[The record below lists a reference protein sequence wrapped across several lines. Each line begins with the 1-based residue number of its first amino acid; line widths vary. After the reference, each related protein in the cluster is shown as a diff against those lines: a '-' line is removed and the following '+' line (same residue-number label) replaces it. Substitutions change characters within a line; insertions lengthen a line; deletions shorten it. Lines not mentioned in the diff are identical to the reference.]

1 MEIYYAIVLFV
12 FGTIFGSFYNVVG
25 DRVADGKSII
35 YPPSHCPK
43 CKHRLTPLELVPIF
57 SYLFQGGKCKN
68 CKCKIP
74 LFHPLYEIFVG
85 LLFMLSYISFG
96 FTGDFVIAL
105 TFVSMLAIIIVSD
118 YYYMIIP
125 DEILIFFGVTLA
137 LEVLLINGIDAF
149 GISLLSGIISFG
161 VMFLIK
167 LFGDFIF
174 KTESMG
180 GGDIKLLF
188 FLGFIL
194 GWPQAL
200 LSIFLG
206 SIIGLPISLIVLK
219 IKNTNIIPFGPFL
232 ALGAIIILLTQ
243 FNIEI
248 LLNALTM

>member
-85 LLFMLSYISFG
+85 LLFMFSYISFG

-248 LLNALTM
+248 LLNTLTI

>member
-1 MEIYYAIVLFV
+1 MEIYYVIVLFV

-85 LLFMLSYISFG
+85 LLFMFSYISFG

>member
-1 MEIYYAIVLFV
+1 MELYYAIVLFV

-85 LLFMLSYISFG
+85 LLFMFSYISFG
-96 FTGDFVIAL
+96 FTSDLVIAI

-248 LLNALTM
+248 LLNALTI

>member
-85 LLFMLSYISFG
+85 LLFMFSYISFG

-105 TFVSMLAIIIVSD
+105 TFGSMLAIIIVSD

-248 LLNALTM
+248 LLNALTI

>member
-85 LLFMLSYISFG
+85 LLFMFSYISFG
-96 FTGDFVIAL
+96 FTGDLVIAI

-243 FNIEI
+243 FNNEI

>member
-96 FTGDFVIAL
+96 
-105 TFVSMLAIIIVSD
+105 SD
-118 YYYMIIP
+118 
-125 DEILIFFGVTLA
+125 
-137 LEVLLINGIDAF
+137 
-149 GISLLSGIISFG
+149 
-161 VMFLIK
+161 
-167 LFGDFIF
+167 
-174 KTESMG
+174 
-180 GGDIKLLF
+180 
-188 FLGFIL
+188 
-194 GWPQAL
+194 
-200 LSIFLG
+200 
-206 SIIGLPISLIVLK
+206 
-219 IKNTNIIPFGPFL
+219 
-232 ALGAIIILLTQ
+232 
-243 FNIEI
+243 
-248 LLNALTM
+248 

>member
-85 LLFMLSYISFG
+85 LLFMFSYISFG
-96 FTGDFVIAL
+96 FTGDLVIAI

-248 LLNALTM
+248 LLNALTI

>member
-74 LFHPLYEIFVG
+74 LFHPLYEIFIG
-85 LLFMLSYISFG
+85 LLFMFSYISFG
-96 FTGDFVIAL
+96 FTGDLVIAI

-248 LLNALTM
+248 LLNALTI

>member
-1 MEIYYAIVLFV
+1 MELYYAIVLFV

-85 LLFMLSYISFG
+85 LLFMFSYISFG
-96 FTGDFVIAL
+96 FTGDLVIAL

-248 LLNALTM
+248 LLNALTI

>member
-1 MEIYYAIVLFV
+1 MELYYAIVLFV

-85 LLFMLSYISFG
+85 LLFMFSYISFG

-188 FLGFIL
+188 FLGFVL

>member
-1 MEIYYAIVLFV
+1 MELYYRIVLFV

-25 DRVADGKSII
+25 DRIADNKSIV

-43 CKHRLTPLELVPIF
+43 CKHRLTPLELIPIF
-57 SYLFQGGKCKN
+57 SYLFQLGKCKK

-74 LFHPLYEIFVG
+74 LFHPIYEIFVG
-85 LLFMLSYISFG
+85 LLFMLCYISFG
-96 FTGDFVIAL
+96 FTGEFVIAI

-125 DEILIFFGVTLA
+125 GEILIFFGVVLG
-137 LEVLLINGIDAF
+137 LEILLINGIDAF
-149 GISLLSGIISFG
+149 GLSLLSGIISFG
-161 VMFLIK
+161 VMYLIK
-167 LFGDFIF
+167 LCGDFLF

-188 FLGFIL
+188 LLGFVL

-200 LSIFLG
+200 FSIFLG
-206 SIIGLPISLIVLK
+206 SVIGLPISLIISK

-232 ALGAIIILLTQ
+232 ALGAIIVLLTH
-243 FNIEI
+243 FNIDI
-248 LLNALTM
+248 LLNMLTK

>member
-85 LLFMLSYISFG
+85 LLFMFSYISFG

-188 FLGFIL
+188 FLGFVL

-206 SIIGLPISLIVLK
+206 SIIGLPMSLIVLK

>member
-43 CKHRLTPLELVPIF
+43 CKHRLTPSELIPIF
-57 SYLFQGGKCKN
+57 SYLFQGGKCKS

-74 LFHPLYEIFVG
+74 LFHPIYEIFVG
-85 LLFMLSYISFG
+85 LLFMFSYISFG
-96 FTGDFVIAL
+96 FTGELVIAL
-105 TFVSMLAIIIVSD
+105 TFVSMLAIIMVSD

-125 DEILIFFGVTLA
+125 DEILIFFGVVLA

>member
-85 LLFMLSYISFG
+85 LLFMFSYISFG

-206 SIIGLPISLIVLK
+206 SIIGFPISLIVLK

>member
-85 LLFMLSYISFG
+85 LLFMFSYISFG
-96 FTGDFVIAL
+96 FTGDLVIAI

-248 LLNALTM
+248 LLNTLTI

>member
-85 LLFMLSYISFG
+85 LLFMFSYISFG
-96 FTGDFVIAL
+96 FTGDLVIAI

-174 KTESMG
+174 KAESMG

-200 LSIFLG
+200 FSIFLG

-248 LLNALTM
+248 LLNALTI

>member
-85 LLFMLSYISFG
+85 LLFMFSYISFG
-96 FTGDFVIAL
+96 FTGDLVIAL

-248 LLNALTM
+248 LLNALTI

>member
-1 MEIYYAIVLFV
+1 M
-12 FGTIFGSFYNVVG
+12 
-25 DRVADGKSII
+25 ADGKSII

-85 LLFMLSYISFG
+85 LLFMFSYISFG

>member
-85 LLFMLSYISFG
+85 LLFMFSYISFG

-167 LFGDFIF
+167 LFGDLIF

>member
-1 MEIYYAIVLFV
+1 MELYYAIVLFV

-68 CKCKIP
+68 CKCKIL

-85 LLFMLSYISFG
+85 LLFMFSYISFG

>member
-85 LLFMLSYISFG
+85 LLFMFSYISFG

-243 FNIEI
+243 FNIEV

>member
-1 MEIYYAIVLFV
+1 MELYYAIVLFV

-85 LLFMLSYISFG
+85 LLFMFSYISFG
-96 FTGDFVIAL
+96 FTGDLVIAI

-248 LLNALTM
+248 LLNALTI

>member
-43 CKHRLTPLELVPIF
+43 CKHILTPLELVPIF

-85 LLFMLSYISFG
+85 LLFMFSYISFG

-206 SIIGLPISLIVLK
+206 SIIGFPISLIVLK

>member
-1 MEIYYAIVLFV
+1 MELYYAIVLFV

-85 LLFMLSYISFG
+85 LLFMFSYISFG

-248 LLNALTM
+248 LLNALTI

>member
-25 DRVADGKSII
+25 DRLADGKSII

-85 LLFMLSYISFG
+85 LLFTFSYISFG
-96 FTGDFVIAL
+96 FTGDLVIAI

-248 LLNALTM
+248 LLNALTI

>member
-85 LLFMLSYISFG
+85 LLFMFSYISFG

-149 GISLLSGIISFG
+149 GISLFSGIISFG

-232 ALGAIIILLTQ
+232 ALGAIIILLTH

>member
-1 MEIYYAIVLFV
+1 MEIYYTIVLFI

-43 CKHRLTPLELVPIF
+43 CKHRLTPSELIPIF
-57 SYLFQGGKCKN
+57 SYLFQGGKCKS

-74 LFHPLYEIFVG
+74 LFHPIYEIFVG
-85 LLFMLSYISFG
+85 LLFMFSYISFG
-96 FTGDFVIAL
+96 FTGELVIAL
-105 TFVSMLAIIIVSD
+105 TFVSMLAIIMVSD

-125 DEILIFFGVTLA
+125 DEILIFFGVVLA

-232 ALGAIIILLTQ
+232 ALGAIIILLTH

>member
-85 LLFMLSYISFG
+85 LLFMFSYISFG

-206 SIIGLPISLIVLK
+206 SIIGFTKSLIVLK
-219 IKNTNIIPFGPFL
+219 IKIH
-232 ALGAIIILLTQ
+232 ILEL
-243 FNIEI
+243 
-248 LLNALTM
+248 

>member
-1 MEIYYAIVLFV
+1 
-12 FGTIFGSFYNVVG
+12 
-25 DRVADGKSII
+25 
-35 YPPSHCPK
+35 
-43 CKHRLTPLELVPIF
+43 
-57 SYLFQGGKCKN
+57 
-68 CKCKIP
+68 
-74 LFHPLYEIFVG
+74 
-85 LLFMLSYISFG
+85 
-96 FTGDFVIAL
+96 
-105 TFVSMLAIIIVSD
+105 
-118 YYYMIIP
+118 
-125 DEILIFFGVTLA
+125 
-137 LEVLLINGIDAF
+137 
-149 GISLLSGIISFG
+149 
-161 VMFLIK
+161 MFLIK

>member
-85 LLFMLSYISFG
+85 LLFMFSYISFG
-96 FTGDFVIAL
+96 FTGDFVIVL

-188 FLGFIL
+188 FLGFVL

-206 SIIGLPISLIVLK
+206 SIIGLPMSLIVLK

>member
-85 LLFMLSYISFG
+85 LLFMFSYISFG

-188 FLGFIL
+188 FLGFTKRDNR
-194 GWPQAL
+194 
-200 LSIFLG
+200 FD
-206 SIIGLPISLIVLK
+206 
-219 IKNTNIIPFGPFL
+219 
-232 ALGAIIILLTQ
+232 
-243 FNIEI
+243 
-248 LLNALTM
+248 

>member
-85 LLFMLSYISFG
+85 LLFMFSYISFG
-96 FTGDFVIAL
+96 FTGDLVIAI

-149 GISLLSGIISFG
+149 GISLLSGIISFS

-248 LLNALTM
+248 LLNALTI

>member
-85 LLFMLSYISFG
+85 LLFMFSYISFG

-206 SIIGLPISLIVLK
+206 SIIGFPISLIVLK

-243 FNIEI
+243 FDIEI

>member
-85 LLFMLSYISFG
+85 LLFMFSYISFG
-96 FTGDFVIAL
+96 FTGGFVIAL

>member
-85 LLFMLSYISFG
+85 LLFMFSYISFG
-96 FTGDFVIAL
+96 FTGDLVIAI

-149 GISLLSGIISFG
+149 VISLLSGIISFG

-167 LFGDFIF
+167 LFVDFIF

-248 LLNALTM
+248 LLNALTI

>member
-1 MEIYYAIVLFV
+1 MELYYAIVLFV

-85 LLFMLSYISFG
+85 LLFMFSYISFG
-96 FTGDFVIAL
+96 FTGDLVIAI

>member
-85 LLFMLSYISFG
+85 LLFMFSYISFG

-206 SIIGLPISLIVLK
+206 SIIGLPVSLIILK

-232 ALGAIIILLTQ
+232 ALGAIIILLTH
-243 FNIEI
+243 FNVDI
-248 LLNALTM
+248 LLNALII

>member
-85 LLFMLSYISFG
+85 LLFMFSYISFG
-96 FTGDFVIAL
+96 FTGGFVIAL

-125 DEILIFFGVTLA
+125 DEILIFFGVALA